1 MYGEKAK
8 QANNAIKKQKNM
20 WFAAPERNISSTT
33 TTAAKERERVCE
45 FERPLISDR
54 CAGELKYERRLSL

>member
-33 TTAAKERERVCE
+33 TTAAKERKRE
-45 FERPLISDR
+45 S
-54 CAGELKYERRLSL
+54 LSLRGL